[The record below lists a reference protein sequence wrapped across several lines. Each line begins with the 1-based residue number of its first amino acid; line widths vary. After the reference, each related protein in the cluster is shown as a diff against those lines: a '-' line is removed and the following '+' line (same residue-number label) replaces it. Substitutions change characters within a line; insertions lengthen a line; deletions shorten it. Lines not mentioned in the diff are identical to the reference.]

1 MDFINFVGV
10 ALTFATIGFGGY
22 ALIRFVNLKF
32 RRLEGGTPSAEV
44 LAELDDLRVRVQE
57 LEGDRGRV
65 LELEERVDF
74 AERLLSR
81 QADVP
86 PAALRAEGERP

>member
-57 LEGDRGRV
+57 LEGDRAM
-65 LELEERVDF
+65 L
-74 AERLLSR
+74 A
-81 QADVP
+81 
-86 PAALRAEGERP
+86 GERGEGAHEWKRRCLGVRCLSLGEVAQVIAG